1 MKLTARVGAFEFDGD
16 TLRLAIVRTGGRLPT
31 VLELYSARAV
41 YSAPEER
48 FEALVQAARDIMG
61 QVKTPPAVYT
71 LCASS
76 AYSVVRKMRMPF
88 KGRKRVAAAVPF
100 ELEPY
105 LAFPLEELV
114 VDFSLM
120 GEHGGQ
126 TDILAVGMRVEHLEE
141 EVAALEAAGAAI
153 EGIDLDVAGL
163 TSLWMSAHK
172 EPASLQALAHVRPN
186 GCILAAVNNRRL
198 VFFRHLPMDAAQ
210 FQDNPA
216 AAAREIQ
223 NSLRGF
229 LASWDRELGD
239 VSALTVTGVELFE
252 EERGLFENGFRIP
265 VQYEQLMSQLR
276 GPALESVKKAPVSP
290 AEPSGSVEAAEEET
304 GAEEANAPPAA
315 AAEIQEDSHDA
326 WVAPIG
332 VAHAAAGGGF
342 GFEFRKGPLA
352 RENEFREYL
361 RHAVFSG
368 VLALVVFV
376 GYAVFAYV
384 DYQQT
389 QSALRQIDREMWDL
403 YVEAFSEAAG
413 DHDMDGEAPF
423 GWNESYGRMQAAIHD
438 NPELGET
445 VSAELFNMPTLL
457 DVLTEISAAMPEGEV
472 HITNLSIQGSR
483 NPRIQLEG
491 EVTDSQAFNRAFAS
505 LQESDMFTID
515 EQPTRRVEGGRETFT
530 ITARR

>member
-31 VLELYSARAV
+31 VLELYAAQAS
-41 YSAPEER
+41 YDSPEER
-48 FEALVQAARDIMG
+48 FEGLVEAAREILG
-61 QVKTPPAVYT
+61 KVKTPPAVYT

-114 VDFSLM
+114 VDFTVM
-120 GEHGGQ
+120 GEQGGQ
-126 TDILAVGMRVEHLEE
+126 TDVLAVGMRVEHLEE
-141 EVAALEAAGAAI
+141 ETAALEAAGAAV
-153 EGIDLDVAGL
+153 EGINLDVAGL

-186 GCILAAVNNRRL
+186 GCILAAVNNKRL
-198 VFFRHLPMDAAQ
+198 VFFRHLSMDATQ
-210 FQDNPA
+210 FHDNPA

-239 VSALTVTGVELFE
+239 VSALTVTGVEMFE
-252 EERGLFENGFRIP
+252 EERSLFESGFRIP
-265 VQYEQLMSQLR
+265 VQYEQLMGQLR
-276 GPALESVKKAPVSP
+276 GPALDPAKQAPASEPEP
-290 AEPSGSVEAAEEET
+290 AEAPEEET
-304 GAEEANAPPAA
+304 GAEEASAPVAA
-315 AAEIQEDSHDA
+315 VSKLPEGAHDA
-326 WVAPIG
+326 WIGPIG

-352 RENEFREYL
+352 RQNEFREYL
-361 RHAVFSG
+361 RHAAFSG
-368 VLALVVFV
+368 VLALIVLI
-376 GYAVFAYV
+376 GYASFAFV
-384 DYQQT
+384 DYRQT
-389 QSALRQIDREMWDL
+389 QSALEDIDREMWDL
-403 YVEAFSEAAG
+403 YVEAFPEASDEYETGGEPPYGWSETYA
-413 DHDMDGEAPF
+413 
-423 GWNESYGRMQAAIHD
+423 RMQEEIQE
-438 NPELGET
+438 NPELGQT

-483 NPRIQLEG
+483 NRRIQLEG
-491 EVTDSQAFNRAFAS
+491 EVTDPQAFNNAFAS
-505 LQESDMFTID
+505 LQASEMFTID
-515 EQPTRRVEGGRETFT
+515 EQPTRRVEGGQETFT

>member
-31 VLELYSARAV
+31 VLELYTAQASHDT
-41 YSAPEER
+41 PEER
-48 FEALVQAARDIMG
+48 FEGLVQAARDILG
-61 QVKTPPAVYT
+61 KVKTPPAVYT

-88 KGRKRVAAAVPF
+88 KGRKRVTAAVPF

-114 VDFSLM
+114 VDFTIM
-120 GEHGGQ
+120 GEQGGQ
-126 TDILAVGMRVEHLEE
+126 TDVLAVGMRVEHLEE

-153 EGIDLDVAGL
+153 EGINLDVAGL

-172 EPASLQALAHVRPN
+172 EPANLQALAHVSPK
-186 GCILAAVNNRRL
+186 GCMLAAVNNKRL
-198 VFFRHLPMDAAQ
+198 IFFRHLSVDAAQ
-210 FQDNPA
+210 FHDNPA

-223 NSLRGF
+223 NTLRGF

-239 VSALTVTGVELFE
+239 VSALTVTGVEMFE
-252 EERGLFENGFRIP
+252 EERNLFESGFRIP

-276 GPALESVKKAPVSP
+276 GPAF
-290 AEPSGSVEAAEEET
+290 EAAKKD
-304 GAEEANAPPAA
+304 AA
-315 AAEIQEDSHDA
+315 AAGADNVAPEKDAGEEDGGAAPETAAGESQDETFDA

-352 RENEFREYL
+352 RQNEFREYL
-361 RHAVFSG
+361 RHAAFSG
-368 VLALVVFV
+368 VLALIVLI
-376 GYAVFAYV
+376 GYAAFAYV

-389 QSALRQIDREMWDL
+389 QSALEDIDREMWDL
-403 YVEAFSEAAG
+403 YVEAFPEAAG
-413 DHDMDGEAPF
+413 DYETGGEPPH
-423 GWNESYGRMQAAIHD
+423 GWSETYARMQEEIQE
-438 NPELGET
+438 NPELGQT

-491 EVTDSQAFNRAFAS
+491 EVTDPQAFNNAFAS
-505 LQESDMFTID
+505 LQESEMFTID
-515 EQPTRRVEGGRETFT
+515 EQPTRRVEGGQETFT